1 MSSLCPASC
10 EKYKRFAIDN
20 SQNAQQKTNPGDTPE
35 TQDETTDTGFNETL
49 AHNAHFTDHP
59 ENTALA
65 TPKNGETSETRSR
78 TMTEKGFRFC
88 CELKEKSAKAAH
100 KSFHANVTA
109 FHAFL
114 AGTKD
119 RNQIDRK
126 LKDII
131 ALAEKTE
138 IELNIWLDLVK
149 HTPRSEL
156 IVELLSSIKD
166 SIQAVQTAAFN
177 RVLALDK
184 DETLSVS
191 ASMRSKSSR
200 TSRHSI
206 NSSYSGSSRSSRESF
221 LTVKA
226 KRAGLEE
233 KMKFSDKIEEQ
244 QRILNKLK
252 MQQELN
258 EFLAAEAVYE
268 EALKEEKPPGNEEMD
283 LELPKETENMIDRF
297 LNHASHPTLSTTAT
311 ESLLPPSMNENNA
324 QQFVTSGDNTGNPH
338 HVGLSDNITLPD
350 GGLMTN
356 FHLDTGH
363 KVVSHP
369 SNVSEHE
376 PLYHVEIAE
385 QLKSDPTTN
394 SPPETHQGT
403 GMPTP
408 QIPAFATNIS
418 YPCTS
423 HYTSPAETSTPI
435 VLLPQGPTNRS
446 TGPLTSHS
454 HAGPVSKSKPIPS
467 STYKLRGDA
476 DAFPP
481 NCSPT
486 TLYREIRIPPPESQ
500 NRAPPSSNCRRLSKS
515 HATATAPTSQARHI
529 YWRRNR
535 HQILHLGNSVRR
547 AYRLRADQRSAET
560 VSFVPTLRRKR
571 EKSR

>member
-1 MSSLCPASC
+1 MQA
-10 EKYKRFAIDN
+10 
-20 SQNAQQKTNPGDTPE
+20 TPE
-35 TQDETTDTGFNETL
+35 D
-49 AHNAHFTDHP
+49 
-59 ENTALA
+59 
-65 TPKNGETSETRSR
+65 GETSETRSR
-78 TMTEKGFRFC
+78 TMTEKGFQFR

-166 SIQAVQTAAFN
+166 SIEAVQTAAFN

-226 KRAGLEE
+226 KRAALEE

-258 EFLAAEAVYE
+258 EFLTAEAVYE

-297 LNHASHPTLSTTAT
+297 LNHTSHPTLPTTAT
-311 ESLLPPSMNENNA
+311 ESWLPLSMNGH
-324 QQFVTSGDNTGNPH
+324 QFVTSRSNTGIPH

-350 GGLMTN
+350 GGLTTN
-356 FHLDTGH
+356 FHLDGGH
-363 KVVSHP
+363 QVASHP

-385 QLKSDPTTN
+385 RLKSDPTSN
-394 SPPETHQGT
+394 SPPEPHHSTRF
-403 GMPTP
+403 PTS
-408 QIPAFATNIS
+408 QIPAFSTNIS
-418 YPCTS
+418 YPCAS

-435 VLLPQGPTNRS
+435 TLLPRGPTNRS
-446 TGPLTSHS
+446 TGLLT
-454 HAGPVSKSKPIPS
+454 AGPVSSSNLIPS
-467 STYKLRGDA
+467 STYKLRGHA

-481 NCSPT
+481 KSSPT

-500 NRAPPSSNCRRLSKS
+500 KRAPLSSDSVFQIADALAKVTQLQRILQAKPDIFTGDETDTKLFIWE
-515 HATATAPTSQARHI
+515 TAFDALIDSSPI
-529 YWRRNR
+529 
-535 HQILHLGNSVRR
+535 
-547 AYRLRADQRSAET
+547 SA
-560 VSFVPTLRRKR
+560 
-571 EKSR
+571 